1 MVVIAVQIPAWD
13 VETYPRDIGLNKNR
27 ANECERIGS
36 ILMLDL
42 MHRRVPRSA
51 VAALSR
57 ARRGTK
63 PANCYARFRV
73 GKFLI

>member
-36 ILMLDL
+36 VLMLDL

-51 VAALSR
+51 VAAL
-57 ARRGTK
+57 
-63 PANCYARFRV
+63 
-73 GKFLI
+73 